1 MILGCTPSVFWAKK
15 AVRTVERGNQAM
27 RDDGKEPGAPQMKL
41 LAACQKVL
49 ENVEAAEEGEDEE
62 DEDEDEEVYD
72 DEEEEEDNE
81 EGGAVDEKCVEN
93 GAYEE
98 ERLVW
103 TPEDGWLD
111 GRGSFGWTLKN
122 GWSDGVPDR
131 IERGER
137 VMASI
142 EPASAN
148 APMPD
153 RLAIQEDARSS
164 GVTTSP
170 ASRTASADV
179 PTLQERL
186 VKLRRLVITDGDFSL
201 KFLNDPMVG
210 ELLGEAQELANGGKV
225 EQADRACDKVIAY
238 LTNAA

>member
-1 MILGCTPSVFWAKK
+1 MILGCTPSVFWAKE

-27 RDDGKEPGAPQMKL
+27 RDDGKKPGAPQMKL

-49 ENVEAAEEGEDEE
+49 ENAEAAEEGEDEE
-62 DEDEDEEVYD
+62 DEDEDEEVD
-72 DEEEEEDNE
+72 DDEEEDNE
-81 EGGAVDEKCVEN
+81 EGGA
-93 GAYEE
+93 YEE
-98 ERLVW
+98 GRLVW
-103 TPEDGWLD
+103 TLEDGWLD

-148 APMPD
+148 VPMPD
-153 RLAIQEDARSS
+153 RLAIQEDACSS
-164 GVTTSP
+164 GVATSS

-179 PTLQERL
+179 PTLQGRL
-186 VKLRRLVITDGDFSL
+186 VNLRRRVITDRDFST
-201 KFLNDPMVG
+201 KFLNDPMVCG
-210 ELLGEAQELANGGKV
+210 LLGEAQELANGGQ
-225 EQADRACDKVIAY
+225 EERADRACNKVIAY

>member
-1 MILGCTPSVFWAKK
+1 
-15 AVRTVERGNQAM
+15 M

-49 ENVEAAEEGEDEE
+49 ENAEAAEEGEDEE
-62 DEDEDEEVYD
+62 DEDEDEEVDDD
-72 DEEEEEDNE
+72 DEEEDNQ

-164 GVTTSP
+164 GVATSP

-186 VKLRRLVITDGDFSL
+186 VNLRRRVITDRDFST
-201 KFLNDPMVG
+201 KFLNDPMVC
-210 ELLGEAQELANGGKV
+210 ELLGEAQELANGGQE
-225 EQADRACDKVIAY
+225 EQVDRACDKVIAY